1 MNDFT
6 GVRILNQINKSI
18 PADLQEFL
26 VRYKELLVEV
36 LPAERVHGIY
46 LYGSLALD
54 AFDPDTSDID
64 FITVI
69 NGRMGKKTEELLK
82 LVHLRCNAHPFG
94 SRMDGCYVT
103 IDQAGKVY
111 REIKEYPFFSEGKF
125 HKGYYDLNYIT
136 WWTLQNKGVVV
147 YGEPFSSLNLNIKWE
162 DVQKTL
168 NYNLNTYW
176 NEKVERD
183 MCFFYDDWI
192 EFGIITL
199 CRILLSLE
207 YRKIFSKKEAAAKA
221 KVLLP
226 ARYHPILL
234 EGLRIKT
241 NPQSESYYHS
251 KEVRKGDMKRFVEY
265 IITYCNETYQ
275 LQRA

>member
-1 MNDFT
+1 MLKNLREDI
-6 GVRILNQINKSI
+6 R
-18 PADLQEFL
+18 EFL
-26 VRYKELLVEV
+26 EFYKELLLEV
-36 LPAERVHGIY
+36 LPAEKVHGIY

-64 FITVI
+64 FVTVI
-69 NGRMGKKTEELLK
+69 KGRIGKKTEELLN
-82 LVHLRCNAHPFG
+82 LVHLRSNAHPFG

-103 IDQAGKVY
+103 LDQAGKVY
-111 REIKEYPFFSEGKF
+111 REIEGYPFFADGKL
-125 HKGYYDLNYIT
+125 HKGPYDLNYIT

-147 YGEPFSSLNLNIKWE
+147 YGEPISSLNLDMKWE

-168 NYNLNTYW
+168 NYNVNTYW
-176 NEKVERD
+176 NEKLERD

-207 YRKIFSKKEAAAKA
+207 YRKIFSKKEAVAKA
-221 KVLLP
+221 RALLP

-234 EGLRIKT
+234 EGLRVKT
-241 NPQSESYYHS
+241 NPESESYYHS
-251 KEVRKGDMKRFVEY
+251 KEVRKEDMKRFVEY
-265 IITYCNETYQ
+265 VITYSNETYQ

>member
-1 MNDFT
+1 MQGGKMLKN
-6 GVRILNQINKSI
+6 
-18 PADLQEFL
+18 LQEDIREFL
-26 VRYKELLVEV
+26 EFYKELLLEV

-54 AFDPDTSDID
+54 SFDPDTSDID
-64 FITVI
+64 FVTVI
-69 NGRMGKKTEELLK
+69 KGRIGKKTEELLN
-82 LVHLRCNAHPFG
+82 LVHLRSNSHPFG

-103 IDQAGKVY
+103 LDQAGKVY
-111 REIKEYPFFSEGKF
+111 REIEEYPFFADGKL
-125 HKGYYDLNYIT
+125 HKGHHDLNYIT

-147 YGEPFSSLNLNIKWE
+147 FGEPISSLNLDMKWE

-176 NEKVERD
+176 NEKLDRD

-207 YRKIFSKKEAAAKA
+207 YRKIFSKKEAVGKA
-221 KVLLP
+221 RMLLP

-241 NPQSESYYHS
+241 NPESESYYHS
-251 KEVRKGDMKRFVEY
+251 KEVRKEDMKRFVEY
-265 IITYCNETYQ
+265 VITYCNETYQ